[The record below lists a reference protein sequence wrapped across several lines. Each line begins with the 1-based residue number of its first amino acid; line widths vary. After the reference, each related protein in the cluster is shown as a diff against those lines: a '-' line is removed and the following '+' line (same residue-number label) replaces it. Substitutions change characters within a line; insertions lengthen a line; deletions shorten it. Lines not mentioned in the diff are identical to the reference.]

1 MKKLTSS
8 ISGMVALIAGLLVAI
23 PPNAIAA
30 SFDQCLQISNVRTT
44 ILNDQ
49 ISLKADASQVCSEYT
64 PGFGGLSAYSPLYQ
78 MQPHAITCTGPN
90 LRQGK
95 ISLSLSGLYLGEIS
109 CSGKSQSYG
118 VGTSSLTA
126 SVLLQGTI
134 LKSFTHTPIAAPKKM
149 AECIEFSNPRSSIGA
164 TSITLEVDLYSICS
178 KVAREYD
185 KPVYEMVEE
194 DSLLNLSSCSGPFIT
209 SAGTLGRMSLGTV
222 SCSLRINQ
230 VLGSPRTGATST
242 TIKVWFAWDFS
253 TKRVLVTH
261 LAIPSTRSESA
272 PNPTPTVQ
280 PVIPQASPT
289 PTTASPDISTLTLLA
304 SIAISL
310 KALIVTLTNLVLK
323 IQRTVKN
330 T

>member
-1 MKKLTSS
+1 MRFYKAKIILISS
-8 ISGMVALIAGLLVAI
+8 FLVVGFLGTPAK
-23 PPNAIAA
+23 AA
-30 SFDQCLQISNVRTT
+30 VS
-44 ILNDQ
+44 
-49 ISLKADASQVCSEYT
+49 AD
-64 PGFGGLSAYSPLYQ
+64 
-78 MQPHAITCTGPN
+78 
-90 LRQGK
+90 
-95 ISLSLSGLYLGEIS
+95 
-109 CSGKSQSYG
+109 
-118 VGTSSLTA
+118 
-126 SVLLQGTI
+126 
-134 LKSFTHTPIAAPKKM
+134 
-149 AECIEFSNPRSSIGA
+149 CIEFSNPRSSTGSKTI
-164 TSITLEVDLYSICS
+164 SLQVDLYSICS
-178 KVAREYD
+178 KVVREYD
-185 KPVYEMVEE
+185 SPVYEMVEE
-194 DSLLNLSSCSGPFIT
+194 DSLFNLSSCSGPSIK
-209 SAGTLGRMSLGTV
+209 SAGTLGRMYLGTV

-272 PNPTPTVQ
+272 PSPTPTVQ

-304 SIAISL
+304 SIATSL